1 MQRLYFAVDLR
12 DDPAL
17 IAAYERWHRAEHIW
31 PEVTRGL
38 RARGVVELELFRCG
52 NRLLQV
58 LQHDPAALEPSP
70 VVMPGLLDSRLA
82 QWETLMWQ
90 FQAPLPFA
98 QPGEKWVPMQRIFS
112 LEETLRAR
120 AEP

>member
-58 LQHDPAALEPSP
+58 LQHDPEAREPSP
-70 VVMPGLLDSRLA
+70 VVTPGLLDSRLA

-112 LEETLRAR
+112 LRETLRAR

>member
-1 MQRLYFAVDLR
+1 MQRTYFAVDLR
-12 DDPAL
+12 DDPGL
-17 IAAYERWHRAEHIW
+17 IAAYEGWHRPENIW

-58 LQHDPAALEPSP
+58 LQHDPAAGAQA
-70 VVMPGLLDSRLA
+70 PGTTPESLNRRLA
-82 QWETLMWQ
+82 QWEKLMWQ

-120 AEP
+120 ADP

>member
-12 DDPAL
+12 DDPGL
-17 IAAYERWHRAEHIW
+17 IAAYERWHRPGHIW
-31 PEVTRGL
+31 PEVTAAL
-38 RARGVVELELFRCG
+38 RARGVAELELFRCG

-58 LQHDPAALEPSP
+58 LQHNPTVAARAAGAAPTSSNNRVAE
-70 VVMPGLLDSRLA
+70 R
-82 QWETLMWQ
+82 EELMWR

-120 AEP
+120 GDL

>member
-1 MQRLYFAVDLR
+1 MQRTYFAVDLR
-12 DDPAL
+12 DDPEL
-17 IAAYERWHRAEHIW
+17 IAAYQRWHRPEHIW
-31 PEVTRGL
+31 PEVTREL
-38 RARGVVELELFRCG
+38 RARGVIELELFRCG

-58 LQHDPAALEPSP
+58 LLHDPAACGQTPGAT
-70 VVMPGLLDSRLA
+70 PGLSNNRIA
-82 QWETLMWQ
+82 EWERLMWK

-120 AEP
+120 ADP

>member
-1 MQRLYFAVDLR
+1 MRRTYFAVDLR

-17 IAAYERWHRAEHIW
+17 IAAYERWHRPEHIW

-58 LQHDPAALEPSP
+58 LQHDP
-70 VVMPGLLDSRLA
+70 PGAQTPAVTPEISNNRLA
-82 QWETLMWQ
+82 QWEKLMWQ

-98 QPGEKWVPMQRIFS
+98 QPGEKWIPMQRIFS
-112 LEETLRAR
+112 LQETLRAR
-120 AEP
+120 ADR

>member
-1 MQRLYFAVDLR
+1 MHRTYFALDLR
-12 DDPAL
+12 DDPEL
-17 IAAYERWHRAEHIW
+17 IAAYERWHRPEHIW
-31 PEVTRGL
+31 PEVTLGL

-58 LQHDPAALEPSP
+58 LRHEPAAGAQTSP
-70 VVMPGLLDSRLA
+70 APPELSSNRLA
-82 QWETLMWQ
+82 EWERLMWQ

-112 LEETLRAR
+112 LQETLRAR
-120 AEP
+120 AAL